1 MSRLTFL
8 LSNRIAPAGTNFWSR
23 SPSNSKTLDGRK
35 SASLIQLNP
44 GVSASNTGKNFAC
57 DRGSSLR
64 SEYKKLNLQFHYRR
78 ARAAFVLLRLGHGV
92 HMRMV
97 F

>member
-1 MSRLTFL
+1 MHTCEKLTADYADWRGFENEDL
-8 LSNRIAPAGTNFWSR
+8 LNWCKNPCS
-23 SPSNSKTLDGRK
+23 
-35 SASLIQLNP
+35 SAFIS
-44 GVSASNTGKNFAC
+44 GKNFAC
-57 DRGSSLR
+57 GRGSSLR